1 MTMIQIPVYLVV
13 LTVSN
18 VGYRVVKVFVDFALL
33 IIAYL

>member
-18 VGYRVVKVFVDFALL
+18 VGYGVVKVFVIFALL
-33 IIAYL
+33 IIANL